1 MDMYDDNKDGVIETI
16 TAGKMLM
23 DLYRAMNKDFHPT
36 ATDIASYARIYDR
49 NNKGKITYEDLEA
62 LSLKYFWNQQVS
74 FFPIALELT
83 LTLMSIEYY
92 IMNTQFNQHDHQQL
106 LRQVSAMAVT
116 TCSAIR
122 LNALKK
128 EEFGSSQSR

>member
-1 MDMYDDNKDGVIETI
+1 
-16 TAGKMLM
+16 M